1 MEAYGEEEE
10 DGQQGGVHRTLRRM
24 EVQGGGII
32 QGGWRWHTRMK
43 MEMVYKE
50 EDGGGLGGGVDKEDG
65 GAKRQARG

>member
-1 MEAYGEEEE
+1 
-10 DGQQGGVHRTLRRM
+10 M